1 MEFNE
6 ISKGPTA
13 PLILHNKIVVK
24 SPEETKEVKKK
35 TKDSK
40 KEPKKDEWRQDRRQ
54 TGERV
59 EEVKNNDQFVNYY
72 KHLRVLPPNEWK
84 AFYDKLK
91 EPLDIAFRINSI
103 E

>member
-40 KEPKKDEWRQDRRQ
+40 KEPKKDEWRQDRR
-54 TGERV
+54 
-59 EEVKNNDQFVNYY
+59 
-72 KHLRVLPPNEWK
+72 
-84 AFYDKLK
+84 
-91 EPLDIAFRINSI
+91 
-103 E
+103 